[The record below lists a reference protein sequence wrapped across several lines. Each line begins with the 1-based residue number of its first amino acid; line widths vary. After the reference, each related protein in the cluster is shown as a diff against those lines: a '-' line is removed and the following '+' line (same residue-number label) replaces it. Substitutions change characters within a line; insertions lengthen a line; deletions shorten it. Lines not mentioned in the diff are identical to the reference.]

1 MKIATTDLEQLEQ
14 FRKLH
19 IQLGATI
26 KQIETLQ
33 SRITLAELV
42 QEQNDLGASMGDAE
56 DVDALH
62 QQMIISMKSIRN
74 RASHF
79 ITELMDISKRARK
92 PHLNGKAQADPKP
105 ELQKKVAPE
114 PVVEPEIDSGDE
126 IVIEV

>member
-33 SRITLAELV
+33 TRITLAELLR
-42 QEQNDLGASMGDAE
+42 EQASLGASIGEPE
-56 DVDALH
+56 DVDALQ

-92 PHLNGKAQADPKP
+92 PSVNGKAEPPREPVKL
-105 ELQKKVAPE
+105 EIVAPE
-114 PVVEPEIDSGDE
+114 PDVEPESIDDGE
-126 IVIEV
+126 IILDV